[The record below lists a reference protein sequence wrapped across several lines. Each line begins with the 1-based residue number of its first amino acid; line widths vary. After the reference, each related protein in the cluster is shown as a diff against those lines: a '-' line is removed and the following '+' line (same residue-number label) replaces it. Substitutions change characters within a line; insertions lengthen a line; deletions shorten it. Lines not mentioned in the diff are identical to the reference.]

1 MLKSP
6 DILDTIGLSRCMVNR
21 KGTTSGLTYSP
32 SCSGSGCKKPTLYFC
47 WKEETVNSQVFQK
60 MLNSK
65 IVPVA
70 YTAYREHN
78 FVYSSYR
85 YINCFKDNGLAIF
98 WSLGNR
104 TPCYPD
110 PNSLVSFFLRECKM
124 SSIWN
129 ACERSFSWGSLLL
142 SSGTVWN
149 RTGWVLCVP
158 RLEVKERALLRLKNV
173 KFDEIYSIYSQTFNI
188 RKII

>member
-6 DILDTIGLSRCMVNR
+6 NILDTIGLSRCMVNR

-85 YINCFKDNGLAIF
+85 YINCFKDNGLVIF

-110 PNSLVSFFLRECKM
+110 PNSLVSFFYA
-124 SSIWN
+124 N
-129 ACERSFSWGSLLL
+129 AR
-142 SSGTVWN
+142 
-149 RTGWVLCVP
+149 WVPYGMPANDHLAEDHYYCLP
-158 RLEVKERALLRLKNV
+158 GR
-173 KFDEIYSIYSQTFNI
+173 FEIGPAEYYVY
-188 RKII
+188 RD